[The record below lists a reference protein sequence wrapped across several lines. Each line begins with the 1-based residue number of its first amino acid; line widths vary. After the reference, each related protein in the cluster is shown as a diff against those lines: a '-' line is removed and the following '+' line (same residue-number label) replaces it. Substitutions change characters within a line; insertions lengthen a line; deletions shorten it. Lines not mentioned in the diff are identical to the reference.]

1 MPIDKSNTE
10 LKLYY
15 AVMNEDGTYG
25 ELIPLEGKLRH
36 IVIDDNGDLE
46 IRG

>member
-1 MPIDKSNTE
+1 MPIERNQTD

-25 ELIPLEGKLRH
+25 ELIPLNKTQR
-36 IVIDDNGDLE
+36 IE
-46 IRG
+46 IEWGETGEKIQ

>member
-1 MPIDKSNTE
+1 MPIERNQTD

-25 ELIPLEGKLRH
+25 ELIPLKKAQTIEIEWEGTGEK
-36 IVIDDNGDLE
+36 I
-46 IRG
+46 

>member
-1 MPIDKSNTE
+1 MPIEHDQTD

-25 ELIPLEGKLRH
+25 EWQPLKECKFIEIEWEGTGEK
-36 IVIDDNGDLE
+36 I
-46 IRG
+46 